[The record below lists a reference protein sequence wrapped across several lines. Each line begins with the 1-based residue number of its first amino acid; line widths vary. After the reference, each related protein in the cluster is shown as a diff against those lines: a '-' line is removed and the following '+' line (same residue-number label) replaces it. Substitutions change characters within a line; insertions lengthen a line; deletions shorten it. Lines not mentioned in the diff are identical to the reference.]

1 MKQTRSNLN
10 KRSVQTLLLDYL
22 VNERSEETFTFEF
35 VDEDCAS
42 KDGIEPSRTKVLR
55 ANMPGKDRDR
65 DAITSNDRDLRREG
79 NGEQDEFRAG
89 EGKCR

>member
-1 MKQTRSNLN
+1 MS
-10 KRSVQTLLLDYL
+10 
-22 VNERSEETFTFEF
+22 
-35 VDEDCAS
+35 
-42 KDGIEPSRTKVLR
+42 IR